1 MKDFWNKHKSN
12 KKIWIGVA
20 IIVVVFAWALIS
32 GSPAPE
38 VAQ

>member
-1 MKDFWNKHKSN
+1 MKDLWNKYKSN
-12 KKIWIGVA
+12 KKVWIAVA
-20 IIVVVFAWALIS
+20 IIIVVVAWALIS